1 LTAEGF
7 QINFFHSKIL
17 QLEKRIARH
26 YRLQTD
32 IKKMNLN
39 FKSKDFVHLH
49 MHSDYSLLQSAIQ
62 LKPLAKRLQELD
74 MKACAITDFGNLFGA
89 ISFYNTMKAADIHPI
104 IGYEAHL
111 TFGSRHDRE
120 ARLGAGERPFYNLV
134 LLAKNLEGYYN
145 LTHLASKAYTEG
157 LYHRPRIDLEILAER
172 SGGLIALS
180 AGNTGAIC
188 HFLKQGNTARALENA
203 NLLKEIF
210 GDGNFYIEIQ
220 DHDLPEEKK
229 IRKDLVELA
238 GKARIPLVATNE
250 PHYLTA
256 EDALAH
262 EILMCIGEGKTINDS
277 TRTVL
282 GNPNFNLRTTEE
294 MWEIFGAEIPEALH
308 NTVKITEQC
317 HVEFPKGNNLTL
329 PNFPIPATSECQTAD
344 EYFEKVVMDGFK
356 ERARKVWDPMR
367 AEGKLK
373 YSLDDYQQRVER
385 EITTIKNMEFPGY
398 FLIVWEFI
406 RYARE
411 KQIPVGPGRGSAAGS
426 LVAYCL
432 EITDVD
438 PLEYDLLFERF
449 LNPER
454 ISMPDI
460 DIDFCVRGRAEV
472 INHVTEFYGRDSVC
486 QIITFGTLAS
496 KAAIKDVGRA
506 LNMAYGDVE
515 KVAKLLPPPVRGRNI
530 SITQA
535 LEQVADLRKAME
547 TDPEVKKLVDLARR
561 LEGCARH
568 SSVHAAGVVI
578 SPKPLHELVPVSLS
592 GKNELTSQYTM
603 NDLEKVG
610 MLKMDFLALTT
621 LTMISDCLKSI
632 KQKTGEEIDWSR
644 VLLND
649 QKSMALFGDGRTEA
663 IFQFESS
670 GMQEICR
677 RLKPKELEDLAALN
691 ALYRPGPLDGG
702 MVDDFILRHRGE
714 KKVQYIVPQMKEI
727 LSNTYGILVYQEQI
741 MQLAQKLGGYTLGE
755 ADMMRR
761 AMGKKKRE
769 EMALHEEKFVAGAVA
784 RNIKQEKAA
793 EIFKLMAQFADYG
806 FNRSHSV
813 AYAYLAFQTAYL
825 KAHYPAYFYAAVLSN
840 EADDTT
846 KVYKYSNELRSLGL
860 KLLPPDINES
870 DADFTPLENAV
881 RFGLTAIKGI
891 GTASVQAIIEARK
904 SGKFT
909 SIYDFAVR
917 ISQGAVNKR
926 ALESLITAG
935 AFDSMLPTGSTIN
948 LWRAR
953 LFAGINGVLSF
964 GQKVWNDKDKGQSGL
979 FGGQTENQTILD
991 AELPIVAPWLP
1002 IELANLEK
1010 TAVGFFLS
1018 NHPMDDYKGI
1028 LHRLKIINV
1037 ADHEEIK
1044 PGDKITLAG
1053 IATGLQVKYSKK
1065 GNRFCIFKLE
1075 DQSSS
1080 VKCLAWSEAYG
1091 KFSEFLKDGELLIVD
1106 GRVESTEGQEI
1117 TIILDEAKKLAD
1129 AVPLKARRMAIN
1141 IRSRDFNETYL
1152 EDLVTV
1158 LNKNRGSCEVNFNF
1172 PLESGIKIKINS
1184 PIIRIQGSSRLE
1196 NELREKGC
1204 RIDWLL

>member
-1 LTAEGF
+1 
-7 QINFFHSKIL
+7 
-17 QLEKRIARH
+17 
-26 YRLQTD
+26 
-32 IKKMNLN
+32 MNIE

-49 MHSDYSLLQSAIQ
+49 VHSDYSLLQSAIQ
-62 LKPLAKRLQELD
+62 LKPLAKRLQELE

-120 ARLGAGERPFYNLV
+120 ARLAGGERPFYNLV
-134 LLAKNLEGYYN
+134 LLAKDLEGYYN

-157 LYHRPRIDLEILAER
+157 LYHRPRIDLEILAEK

-180 AGNTGAIC
+180 AGAGGAIQ
-188 HFLKQGNTARALENA
+188 HFLKQEDNEKALEHA
-203 NLLKEIF
+203 RLLSGIF
-210 GDGNFYIEIQ
+210 GENNFYIEIQ
-220 DHDLPEEKK
+220 DQDLAEQKK
-229 IRKDLVELA
+229 IRRPLIELA
-238 GKARIPLVATNE
+238 RKAGIPIVATNE
-250 PHYLTA
+250 SHYLTQ

-262 EILMCIGEGKTINDS
+262 EILMCIGEGKTINDG
-277 TRTVL
+277 TRTTM
-282 GNPNFNLRTTEE
+282 GGANFHLRTAAE
-294 MWEIFGAEIPEALH
+294 MWDIFGDELPEALE
-308 NTVKITEQC
+308 NTIKITQRC
-317 HVEFPKGNNLTL
+317 DVQFPKGSNLTL
-329 PNFPIPATSECQTAD
+329 PNFPIPADAECRTTD
-344 EYFEKVVMDGFK
+344 EYFEKVVMEGFAARGAQVWNSR
-356 ERARKVWDPMR
+356 RA
-367 AEGKLK
+367 AGKLK
-373 YSLDDYQQRVER
+373 YSLEDYQKRIAR
-385 EITTIKNMEFPGY
+385 EISTIKDMEFPGY
-398 FLIVWEFI
+398 FLIVWEFM
-406 RYARE
+406 RFARE
-411 KQIPVGPGRGSAAGS
+411 KDIPVGPGRGSAAGS

-472 INHVTEFYGRDSVC
+472 INHVTEFYGRESVC

-506 LNMAYGDVE
+506 LNMPYGEVE
-515 KVAKLLPPPVRGRNI
+515 KIAKLLPPPVRGRNI

-535 LEQVADLRKAME
+535 LEQVADLRNAME
-547 TDPEVKKLVDLARR
+547 TNPEVKKVVDLARR

-578 SPKPLHELVPVSLS
+578 SPVPLHELVPVSLS

-621 LTMISDCLKSI
+621 LTIISDCLKSL
-632 KQKTGEEIDWSR
+632 KQKTGQTVDWS
-644 VLLND
+644 VVDLND
-649 QKSMALFGDGRTEA
+649 KRTMGLFGDGRTEA

-702 MVDDFILRHRGE
+702 MVDDFIARHRGE
-714 KKVQYIVPQMKEI
+714 RKVQYIVPQMKEI

-741 MQLAQKLGGYTLGE
+741 MQLAQKLGGYSLGE

-769 EMALHEEKFVAGAVA
+769 EMAVHEQKFIDGAVA
-784 RNIKQEKAA
+784 RSIKQEKAA

-860 KLLPPDINES
+860 KFLPPDINES
-870 DADFTPLENAV
+870 DADFTPLDNAV
-881 RFGLTAIKGI
+881 RFGLSAIKGI
-891 GTASVQAIIEARK
+891 GVTSVQAIIEARRA
-904 SGKFT
+904 GKFK
-909 SIYDFAVR
+909 SLYDFAARV
-917 ISQGAVNKR
+917 SQGAINKR
-926 ALESLITAG
+926 GLESLIAAG
-935 AFDSMLPTGSTIN
+935 AFDSMLPKDSTIH

-953 LFAGINGVLSF
+953 LFAGINGSIAN
-964 GQKVWNDKDKGQSGL
+964 GQKIWNDKIKGQNGL
-979 FGGQTENQTILD
+979 FGGGAENQMVLE
-991 AELPIVAPWLP
+991 AELPMVAPWSP
-1002 IELANLEK
+1002 VDTANQEK
-1010 TAVGFFLS
+1010 AAVGFYLS
-1018 NHPMDDYKGI
+1018 HHPMDDFKQV
-1028 LHRLKIINV
+1028 LTDLKIINI
-1037 ADHEEIK
+1037 ADYETIQ
-1044 PGDKITLAG
+1044 PGDRLTLAG
-1053 IATGLQVKYSKK
+1053 IATGVQVKYSKK

-1075 DQSSS
+1075 DQSSG
-1080 VKCLAWSEAYG
+1080 VKCLTWSEAYG
-1091 KFSEFLKDGELLIVD
+1091 RFSEILKDGELLIVD
-1106 GRVESTEGQEI
+1106 GRVEAAEGQEI
-1117 TIILDEAKKLAD
+1117 TIILEEVKKLAD
-1129 AVPLKARRMAIN
+1129 AIPFKARGVAIN
-1141 IRSRDFNETYL
+1141 VPKNNFDVEYI
-1152 EDLVTV
+1152 EDLITI
-1158 LNKNRGSCEVNFNF
+1158 LNKNHGSCLVEFNF
-1172 PLESGIKIKINS
+1172 RIDSGIEIKIDTAA
-1184 PIIRIQGSSRLE
+1184 IRIQGTSRLE
-1196 NELREKGC
+1196 NDLREKGC
-1204 RIDWLL
+1204 QVEWKL